1 MKTTKKGFTLIEL
14 IVVIAIIGVLAAILV
29 PSMLGYVKKSKI
41 QSANT
46 TASSIY
52 KAVNSAVTE
61 FDEEDRTIETGKLT
75 VTVGATAGTGTIGAA
90 TTSTTLAGADE
101 LYKSVANYFADIT
114 KCNGAI
120 VAVNTEGQCCAVAV
134 SSGKYAG
141 AYPGGVVTV
150 KTWDNTYKSK
160 TGAGEP
166 LASIITDAITKS
178 GQTVTT

>member
-52 KAVNSAVTE
+52 KAVNSAATE
-61 FDEEDRTIETGKLT
+61 ADEEDKFLKSGTLT
-75 VTVGATAGTGTIGAA
+75 VNTSGSGSIGGGAA
-90 TTSTTLAGADE
+90 ATPTGQVTDAE
-101 LYKSVANYFADIT
+101 LYTMVKKYFGDIT
-114 KCNGAI
+114 KCNGALI
-120 VAVNTEGQCCAVAV
+120 NVNTEGQCTAVAV
-134 SSGKYAG
+134 TSGKYAG

-150 KTWDNTYKSK
+150 KTWDSTYKSLTTNRLTTILTAAVAK
-160 TGAGEP
+160 AG
-166 LASIITDAITKS
+166 S
-178 GQTVTT
+178 